1 MQVLIELKDNKK
13 NLKNKHKSRKRG
25 YNIQKDKTKDGKHL
39 KSNIQKENN
48 LQKIKYI
55 NKIQAYANQRIV
67 VASPIILLIFLMIKI
82 NKDRNLS

>member
-39 KSNIQKENN
+39 KSNI
-48 LQKIKYI
+48 
-55 NKIQAYANQRIV
+55 
-67 VASPIILLIFLMIKI
+67 
-82 NKDRNLS
+82 